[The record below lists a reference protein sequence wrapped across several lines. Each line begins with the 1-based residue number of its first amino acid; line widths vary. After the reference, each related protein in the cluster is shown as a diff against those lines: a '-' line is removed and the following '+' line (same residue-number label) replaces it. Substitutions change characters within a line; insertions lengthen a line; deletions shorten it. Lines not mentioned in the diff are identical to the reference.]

1 MVSVVETHFAN
12 FKLVFRRKAPSSMA
26 TTSLSLK
33 KNVTSQLGF
42 DLVML

>member
-12 FKLVFRRKAPSSMA
+12 FKLVFPRRASSSMA
-26 TTSLSLK
+26 TASLNLK